1 LAPAIGSMF
10 WQSHLNTKGTH
21 QLMYFKN
28 FLSSRKWYNL
38 VPDQS
43 HTLLTA
49 GCAPTTPPVTYATT
63 ITRTMAKTP
72 DNTLA
77 VVYAPVVTH

>member
-1 LAPAIGSMF
+1 MF
-10 WQSHLNTKGTH
+10 WQSHLNAKGTH

-43 HTLLTA
+43 HTLLTT
-49 GCAPTTPPVTYATT
+49 GYGTYNAA
-63 ITRTMAKTP
+63 RYVRNNDYATMAKTP
-72 DNTLA
+72 DNTLS